1 MIKRA
6 VPELA
11 FDKSRVLL
19 INKEDARETTF
30 FIGGKGIPYSSPD
43 YVPVLVVNTVLGGRF
58 TSWLNDALRVNSGL
72 TYGANS
78 RFSRYKMAGTFYIST
93 FTKNSTTVPA
103 VDMALAV
110 LDSLHK
116 TGIDEKVLASAK
128 AYVKGEFPPDY
139 ESAGALSGFLTDM
152 FLYNFDENFIN
163 TFQAKVD
170 GLTTAQVKNIIDQY
184 FPKDHLQFIMIG
196 KASEIRDQVK
206 KYGVVTEKQIKTDG
220 Y

>member
-1 MIKRA
+1 M
-6 VPELA
+6 
-11 FDKSRVLL
+11 L
-19 INKEDARETTF
+19 IQD
-30 FIGGKGIPYSSPD
+30 
-43 YVPVLVVNTVLGGRF
+43 
-58 TSWLNDALRVNSGL
+58 L

-103 VDMALAV
+103 VDMALSV

-116 TGIDEKVLASAK
+116 TGISETVLASAK
-128 AYVKGEFPPDY
+128 SYVKGDFPPDY
-139 ESAGALSGFLTDM
+139 ESAGALANLLTDM

-170 GLTTAQVKNIIDQY
+170 GLTTAQAKTIIEQY
-184 FPKDHLQFIMIG
+184 FPKDNLQFIMIG
-196 KASEIRDQVK
+196 KSADIKEQIK
-206 KYGVVTEKQIKTDG
+206 KYGEVTEKQIKTDG